1 MESKQLFL
9 KAYSLI
15 FRWLTCN
22 LHNEGAVS
30 SVSFCVWSWIHY
42 IIETNAQLSRRSN
55 RRVGNDD
62 VTRIIIGNWF
72 IPSHQSTGWAF
83 RSIDLHVLGT
93 SVTERRRS
101 CVWKCKKKKKKKT
114 TKLEH
119 TQTHTHTYIY
129 IYILVVKFGYN
140 VHCHRLIWNIEHGD
154 MKI

>member
-83 RSIDLHVLGT
+83 RSIEPPCSWD
-93 SVTERRRS
+93 
-101 CVWKCKKKKKKKT
+101 KCYRKKAELCLEMQKKKKQLLIRT
-114 TKLEH
+114 H
-119 TQTHTHTYIY
+119 TNTHTYIY